1 MAASPA
7 VEFEQY
13 GGWQRG
19 ANNNNAEFR
28 GSCCNVRLNKTP
40 NLEQLAR
47 TEIKSE
53 MHFDKKFK
61 DNLPKEGEQSFEDK
75 NAGLKRD
82 LHKSLAF
89 VS

>member
-1 MAASPA
+1 M
-7 VEFEQY
+7 
-13 GGWQRG
+13 
-19 ANNNNAEFR
+19 
-28 GSCCNVRLNKTP
+28 RLNKTP

-61 DNLPKEGEQSFEDK
+61 DNLSKEGEQSFEDE
-75 NAGLKRD
+75 NAGSKRD